1 MNACM
6 YACVYVCMYVWVWMH
21 VCMHVCMYV
30 CNLYK
35 SVLSL
40 HHVGPRELKCHQ
52 ACQQLSLH
60 HWVCQCWTR
69 YIWEVFYFL
78 PCKSAPCN
86 FFVDLCELKNLTGS
100 FQVTRITVQVNAG
113 LKEQDLISV
122 TSVSSDDWAP
132 WLTVFMVIFGISTA
146 CLVIEIPA

>member
-1 MNACM
+1 M
-6 YACVYVCMYVWVWMH
+6 YVCVYVCMCVYECMY
-21 VCMHVCMYV
+21 VCMCVCMYV
-30 CNLYK
+30 TCTSQSSPYTMWAPGNW
-35 SVLSL
+35 SVTKLVSNCPCTT
-40 HHVGPRELKCHQ
+40 VSVSAGIFQ
-52 ACQQLSLH
+52 MA
-60 HWVCQCWTR
+60 R

-78 PCKSAPCN
+78 PCKSGPCN